1 MARLLWETDFY
12 MSGLEIHTHEFIL
25 SLLVS
30 LGQDKP
36 CEQAV
41 ISGLRWIN
49 GGVWF
54 KLGIIFEALRTCRRH
69 PSLQSPPEIRRNEL
83 LSRYLCAILE
93 ADREEGS
100 ALFLILMKTLRSCSF
115 YP

>member
-12 MSGLEIHTHEFIL
+12 LSGLEIRTHEFVI

-30 LGQDKP
+30 LGEDRP
-36 CEQAV
+36 CEQAL
-41 ISGLRWIN
+41 ISGLLWIN

-54 KLGIIFEALRTCRRH
+54 KLGIIFEALRRCRRH
-69 PSLQSPPEIRRNEL
+69 PSHQSPHEIWRNEP
-83 LSRYLCAILE
+83 LSRFLCAILE

-100 ALFLILMKTLRSCSF
+100 ALFLKLLKTSCSF